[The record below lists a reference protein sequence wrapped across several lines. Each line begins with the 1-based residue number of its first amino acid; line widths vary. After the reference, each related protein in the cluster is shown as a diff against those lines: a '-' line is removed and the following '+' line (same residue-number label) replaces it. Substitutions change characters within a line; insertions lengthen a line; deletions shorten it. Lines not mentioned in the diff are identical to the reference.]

1 MAVPTID
8 SLTPATGLAGGGEL
22 ISIAGTGFAAR
33 ISVTFD
39 GEASPRT
46 IGVTSGGDLTIV
58 EAPPGSAG
66 SVDVTLQNL
75 DANGDP
81 VVGESVTAAGAYT
94 YTLPDLVPD
103 SGITQITDYMLR
115 RLRRLVPE
123 GHSGPDSIAVDYDD
137 APGDGLRVLSLS
149 KVPGLSLTGPRLE
162 VNRVYRRP
170 DRRYED
176 LGGGDSCVRGPSIAY
191 DLVYS
196 LTMATRHPRQ
206 LGNLIV
212 AVIAGMHRG
221 GRLRVGSLSW
231 LLNVGDVR
239 SAQPR
244 DGVHVASVALRVVG
258 FTVDEGVELSRAS
271 TLDNDPEV
279 TVGILE

>member
-8 SLTPATGLAGGGEL
+8 SLTPATGLTGGGEL
-22 ISIAGTGFAAR
+22 ISIAGTGFASR
-33 ISVTFD
+33 IEVSIGGTSSRRIV
-39 GEASPRT
+39 
-46 IGVTSGGDLTIV
+46 GVTSLGDLAIF
-58 EAPPGSAG
+58 EAPPGDAG
-66 SVDVTLQNL
+66 AADVVLQNL
-75 DANGDP
+75 DSAGDP
-81 VVGESVTAAGAYT
+81 VPGESVTLAGGYA

-115 RLRRLVPE
+115 RLRRLVPD

-176 LGGGDSCVRGPSIAY
+176 IGGGDSRVRGPSIAY
-191 DLVYS
+191 DLIYG

-206 LGNLIV
+206 LGNLMS
-212 AVIAGMHRG
+212 AVIGDLHRG
-221 GRLRVGSLSW
+221 GRLRIGSLSW

-239 SAQPR
+239 SSQPR
-244 DGVHVASVALRVVG
+244 DGVYVASADLRVVG

-271 TLDNDPEV
+271 ILDNDPEV
-279 TVGILE
+279 TVGGME